1 MADNKA
7 PEFIGREALT
17 HVAEQ
22 VGKQII
28 MGPAYEDPEL
38 LDRLGISVI
47 SGVQFK
53 KTDHLLVR
61 KGGTTRR
68 KKVGT
73 PVENKIGFL
82 KERTLIAKLT
92 WNRYKDNID
101 NYVETVFGT
110 DGKPGGD
117 YPMSTV
123 AVEAILKSYE

>member
-61 KGGTTRR
+61 KGGTT
-68 KKVGT
+68 GAH
-73 PVENKIGFL
+73 P
-82 KERTLIAKLT
+82 
-92 WNRYKDNID
+92 DC
-101 NYVETVFGT
+101 
-110 DGKPGGD
+110 
-117 YPMSTV
+117 
-123 AVEAILKSYE
+123 EADMEPLQGQHRQLR

>member
-1 MADNKA
+1 MAENKA

-28 MGPAYEDPEL
+28 MGPAYEDPDL

-61 KGGTTRR
+61 KGGTYLLTAS
-68 KKVGT
+68 GT
-73 PVENKIGFL
+73 
-82 KERTLIAKLT
+82 TLTNQQVISLFELYA
-92 WNRYKDNID
+92 
-101 NYVETVFGT
+101 
-110 DGKPGGD
+110 
-117 YPMSTV
+117 
-123 AVEAILKSYE
+123 